1 MTTNSIMNRRRQSDY
16 VRAIVAYAT
25 RAAVAGLL
33 MMWGTMN
40 LVHNVVD
47 CSRGPEGRN
56 WWIAALLVLVTALV
70 PLVIGFRMSLKLF
83 RDSNRSK

>member
-1 MTTNSIMNRRRQSDY
+1 MNQRRQTDY

-25 RAAVAGLL
+25 RAVVAGLL

-47 CSRGPEGRN
+47 FARGAEGRN
-56 WWIAALLVLVTALV
+56 WWIAALLVIVTAIV
-70 PLVIGFRMSLKLF
+70 PLGIGFRMSMRLF
-83 RDSNRSK
+83 RDSNQSK